1 MREHSILMLHFRN
14 NRILLYQDKKI
25 LIFPYFHVVQ
35 YKKVMAHIIMTAC
48 ISLSN
53 TKYQNGG
60 LCMETLLENMI
71 TYEVGIKLVIAATL
85 SLVIGIEREL
95 KKKPVGLKTSLVIAT
110 FSCLLTIISI
120 ETAYS
125 TPPRE
130 DINITMDPLRL
141 AAQIV
146 SGIGFLGAGVIL
158 RRGNDSIT
166 GLTTAA
172 MIWGAAG
179 IGIAVGAGFY
189 MDATLAVVII
199 VFGIEIL
206 SPFLMKIGPKRIRM
220 REILLKVQIDD
231 DNNTESFLLF
241 LKDNNI
247 IIENIRIKDV
257 HLKNN
262 SVLHEL
268 DLRLSLI
275 VSDNLLSFYRS
286 LRELSYIEKIEM
298 EILN

>member
-1 MREHSILMLHFRN
+1 
-14 NRILLYQDKKI
+14 
-25 LIFPYFHVVQ
+25 
-35 YKKVMAHIIMTAC
+35 
-48 ISLSN
+48 
-53 TKYQNGG
+53 
-60 LCMETLLENMI
+60 METLLENMI

-120 ETAYS
+120 DTAYS
-125 TPPRE
+125 TPPRAE
-130 DINITMDPLRL
+130 INITMDPLRL

-158 RRGNDSIT
+158 RRGNDSIS

-189 MDATLAVVII
+189 MDATLAVIII
-199 VFGIEIL
+199 VFGIEVL

-220 REILLKVQIDD
+220 REVSLKVQIDD
-231 DNNTESFLLF
+231 DDNTETFLLF
-241 LKDNNI
+241 LKESNI
-247 IIENIRIKDV
+247 VIENIRIKDILV
-257 HLKNN
+257 GKNQ
-262 SVLHEL
+262 VLHEL
-268 DLRLSLI
+268 DFRLSLI

-286 LRELSYIEKIEM
+286 LRTLPYIEKIEM